1 MITVEQINSLMEIRF
16 LFDHWTGGEYRNV
29 DEKHYSIS
37 IYKPVYD
44 PKTWEITWVGDH
56 FDKWM
61 GELSS
66 DNTSEEMAS
75 IVSDYFKWLEDDSI
89 APWKKAGLM
98 GSVELVDNSL
108 IFRFWKPGM
117 DRTTTI

>member
-1 MITVEQINSLMEIRF
+1 MISAEQINSLNEIRF
-16 LFDHWTGGEYRNV
+16 MFDHWTGGEYRNV

-37 IYKPVYD
+37 IYKPVHD
-44 PKTWEITWVGDH
+44 SKTWEITWAGNH

-66 DNTSEEMAS
+66 DNSSEEMAS
-75 IVSDYFKWLEDDSI
+75 IVSNYFKWLEDDNA
-89 APWKKAGLM
+89 APWKKAELM
-98 GSVELVDNSL
+98 GSVELVDNCL

-117 DRTTTI
+117 ERNITL